1 MCGLLSP
8 LEESGIDW
16 RSLNQVLQG
25 QYMSFKTGKRAA
37 YPCCP
42 PKRSDCRRDE
52 DNLQVKLLVIG
63 L

>member
-25 QYMSFKTGKRAA
+25 QYMSLKPEREQPTRAVRQRDRTAEETKTISK
-37 YPCCP
+37 
-42 PKRSDCRRDE
+42 
-52 DNLQVKLLVIG
+52 
-63 L
+63 